1 MIFFVG
7 GGGRGGV
14 CKKRAVVFVANL
26 IMITA
31 REDKEDVGEKR
42 RDFVDVFSRLC
53 LQQLQW
59 DNWIN

>member
-1 MIFFVG
+1 MG
-7 GGGRGGV
+7 

-42 RDFVDVFSRLC
+42 QDFVDVFS
-53 LQQLQW
+53 
-59 DNWIN
+59 